1 MSDLFKSAIGYFSS
15 SNTSGAEN
23 ELIGQTV
30 EVGSV
35 KLRVKKA
42 IAEGRVEVNTVFD
55 VFNLF
60 NLCYIQLI

>member
-30 EVGSV
+30 EVGNV
-35 KLRVKKA
+35 KLKVKKV
-42 IAEGRVEVNTVFD
+42 IAEGRVDVNTVFD
-55 VFNLF
+55 VLKMFN
-60 NLCYIQLI
+60 

>member
-30 EVGSV
+30 EVGNI
-35 KLRVKKA
+35 KLRVKKV
-42 IAEGRVEVNTVFD
+42 IAEGRLEVNTVFD
-55 VFNLF
+55 VF
-60 NLCYIQLI
+60 

>member
-15 SNTSGAEN
+15 RNTSGAEN

-30 EVGSV
+30 EVGNV
-35 KLRVKKA
+35 KLKVKKV

-55 VFNLF
+55 VLKVFN
-60 NLCYIQLI
+60 

>member
-30 EVGSV
+30 EVGNV
-35 KLRVKKA
+35 KLRVKKV
-42 IAEGRVEVNTVFD
+42 IAEGKGRGSILPLTFVTCIN
-55 VFNLF
+55 
-60 NLCYIQLI
+60 